1 MNLIATLIL
10 NMITKIIII
19 ITFYI
24 VKLLLFN
31 LHFTIYEW
39 QYNIILYLNLFSV
52 VLLILWLFIS

>member
-10 NMITKIIII
+10 NMIKKIIII

-24 VKLLLFN
+24 VKLLLFY

-39 QYNIILYLNLFSV
+39 QYDIILYFNLFSV